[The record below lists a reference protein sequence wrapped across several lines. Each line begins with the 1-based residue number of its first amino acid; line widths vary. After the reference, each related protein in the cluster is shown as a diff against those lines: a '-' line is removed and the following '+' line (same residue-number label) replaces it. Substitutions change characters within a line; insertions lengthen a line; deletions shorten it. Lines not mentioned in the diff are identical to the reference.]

1 MENKSLF
8 AAITLAIALIATYFF
23 YNSKVSELTQEIDNI
38 TTEYNE
44 KIATISPTPIT
55 QKTPSSKDLS
65 QLESL
70 NTQLIQTRSNLE
82 KTRKEL
88 SIAKSKASV
97 LSSEIKQIKDVRAE
111 VKSLQD
117 SLKSAKQQ
125 LHLSD
130 EKLNYLQ
137 GVFQGQNTEQ
147 VANNLA
153 RIATLKETSTGIA
166 VTGLVVP
173 AIGAATLVSYTV
185 EEINNYCANIKNTMA
200 LEKKVF
206 GKIVS
211 LDDNLQQNYHQ
222 QCVVSLKDKVKKGL
236 KKLQAKQ

>member
-8 AAITLAIALIATYFF
+8 AAITLTIALIATYFF
-23 YNSKVSELTQEIDNI
+23 YNSKVAELTQEIDNI
-38 TTEYNE
+38 TIEYNE
-44 KIATISPTPIT
+44 KISAISPAPTT

-117 SLKSAKQQ
+117 SLNSAKQQ

-137 GVFQGQNTEQ
+137 GVFQDQNTEQ

-153 RIATLKETSTGIA
+153 RITTLQETSAGVA
-166 VTGLVVP
+166 VSGLVVP
-173 AIGAATLVSYTV
+173 AIGAATLISYTV
-185 EEINNYCANIKNTMA
+185 EEINNYCSNIEHTMA

-211 LDDNLQQNYHQ
+211 LDNNLQQDYHQ

-236 KKLQAKQ
+236 KKLQAK